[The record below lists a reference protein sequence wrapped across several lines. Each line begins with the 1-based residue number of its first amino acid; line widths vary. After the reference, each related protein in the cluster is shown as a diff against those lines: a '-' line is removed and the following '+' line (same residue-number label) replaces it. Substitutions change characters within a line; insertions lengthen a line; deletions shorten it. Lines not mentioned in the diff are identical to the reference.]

1 MTKAELI
8 KRLAAGGSDEA
19 QAEAKMILTELFGA
33 SAQTQLLEPE
43 REYSDEVL
51 EPLLQRRAEHE
62 PLAYILGY
70 AYFCD
75 EKYYLSTDT
84 LIPRADT
91 EMLVETAVGALRN
104 KGRFVDLCTGSG
116 CVAISTLA
124 RRPDLSAIAIDIS
137 EGACEM
143 AKKNARENGVAD
155 KLEVRIADVKDI
167 PLTEKYDAILSNP
180 PYIRRDVIDTLSAE
194 VLHEPRIA
202 LDGGEDG
209 MDFYR
214 FMISEYEKHLEAGG
228 FFAFEIGYDQTDLI
242 TEIAEEH
249 DMDCMVLRDYS
260 DNPRVA
266 VIRRRSEVEDTYNA
280 PLMSW

>member
-1 MTKAELI
+1 MTKAQLI
-8 KRLAAGGSDEA
+8 KRLAACGSDEA

-43 REYSDEVL
+43 REYSDNVL
-51 EPLLQRRAEHE
+51 EPLLQRRAERE

-75 EKYYLSTDT
+75 EKYYLSADT
-84 LIPRADT
+84 LIPRSDT
-91 EMLVETAVGALRN
+91 EMLVETAVGALKH
-104 KGRFVDLCTGSG
+104 KGRFADLCTGSG

-124 RRPDLSAIAIDIS
+124 RRPDLSAVAIDIS

-155 KLEVRIADVKDI
+155 KLEVRVADLKDV
-167 PLTEKYDAILSNP
+167 PLTEKYDAIISNP
-180 PYIRRDVIDTLSAE
+180 PYINRNVIDTLSAE

-214 FMISEYEKHLEAGG
+214 FMISEYEKHLEVGG
-228 FFAFEIGYDQTDLI
+228 FFAFEIGYDQTDAI
-242 TEIAEEH
+242 TEIAEKQ

-260 DNPRVA
+260 ENPRVA
-266 VIRRRSEVEDTYNA
+266 VIRRRSEVEDIDDA